1 MIKFVLNP
9 ELLSSLGKM
18 LISEKIVTDELEWF
32 MSNEKLKI
40 DYDIRIES
48 NMKVGES
55 SIILSGINIIWMSI
69 NYSRYHNIPPIN
81 TNKK

>member
-1 MIKFVLNP
+1 
-9 ELLSSLGKM
+9 
-18 LISEKIVTDELEWF
+18 

-69 NYSRYHNIPPIN
+69 NLF
-81 TNKK
+81 

>member
-55 SIILSGINIIWMSI
+55 SIILSGINII
-69 NYSRYHNIPPIN
+69 
-81 TNKK
+81 

>member
-55 SIILSGINIIWMSI
+55 SIILPGINIIWMSI
-69 NYSRYHNIPPIN
+69 NLF
-81 TNKK
+81 

>member
-69 NYSRYHNIPPIN
+69 NLF
-81 TNKK
+81 